1 MGDFTISDE
10 LKRAFAEN
18 GVQYISVKRAKPFEF
33 YMAICRAK
41 KQHEYGAFVTAH
53 SPKEYKDMRLYLTT
67 DKQAGFALTQDGNI
81 VSVFNVSICK
91 GVLKTLLP
99 IAIENGGCKL
109 DNFNSPKL
117 SALYELYGFDPVSK
131 TEFDKQFAPVD
142 WNYERDGEPDIVFW
156 IHNGDSA
163 SDVVFNFGA
172 YDVDWSKIRAF
183 SSYEEAEAFRD
194 GLLRSPYPQR
204 SLDQ

>member
-18 GVQYISVKRAKPFEF
+18 GVRYISVKRAKPFEF

-81 VSVFNVSICK
+81 VSVFNNTVSNK
-91 GVLKTLLP
+91 LP
-99 IAIENGGCKL
+99 A
-109 DNFNSPKL
+109 
-117 SALYELYGFDPVSK
+117 SK
-131 TEFDKQFAPVD
+131 
-142 WNYERDGEPDIVFW
+142 
-156 IHNGDSA
+156 S
-163 SDVVFNFGA
+163 
-172 YDVDWSKIRAF
+172 
-183 SSYEEAEAFRD
+183 
-194 GLLRSPYPQR
+194 
-204 SLDQ
+204 